1 MLGKPRA
8 AQFWNRRYAT
18 VNGAKI
24 EQILLSFHEQ
34 TLDLAPAMPNLDV
47 KIAKA
52 LRGLG
57 IEPEEYAV
65 LSLKKFSSS
74 MAAALPRKRHELA
87 NELQDDLVAAM
98 EQSFCQLLLKKKYY
112 PQSCGGEGMAQLHKD
127 LMLSVGPAISTNFDR
142 IFEKHLCPA
151 IKGDMRE
158 DVYSALCGCAEE
170 NLSDPLFYQI
180 AFLATGRFEEAERIG
195 NVLEFFK
202 QGNFPCG
209 MTAGGVFFILT
220 A

>member
-1 MLGKPRA
+1 M
-8 AQFWNRRYAT
+8 
-18 VNGAKI
+18 NGAKI
-24 EQILLSFHEQ
+24 EETLLPFHEQ
-34 TLDLAPAMPNLDV
+34 VLDLAPAMPNLDV
-47 KIAKA
+47 KMTRA
-52 LRGLG
+52 LAGLG

-65 LSLKKFSSS
+65 LSLKKFSGS
-74 MAAALPRKRHELA
+74 MAAALPQKQRELA
-87 NELQDDLVAAM
+87 NELQGDLVAAM
-98 EQSFCQLLLKKKYY
+98 KQNFCRILLKKKYY
-112 PQSCGGEGMAQLHKD
+112 PKSCGGEGMAQLHKD
-127 LMLSVGPAISTNFDR
+127 LLLSVGSAIATSFDR
-142 IFEKHLCPA
+142 TVEKHLCPA
-151 IKGDMRE
+151 IKSGIRE

-180 AFLATGRFEEAERIG
+180 AYLATGRFEEAERIG